1 MTGNNVKK
9 DFDKLRA
16 LKLFINIVEEG
27 SFSMAAKKMA
37 MTPSSA
43 SKEMTTLE
51 ESLGVKL
58 LYRTT
63 RKVGLT
69 DDGRVYLEGVQRIII
84 DLDLL
89 DDTLLKRKLSTR
101 GNLKITSPSVWGH
114 VVLSPIVA
122 KYKMKFPE
130 VTIEMDLS
138 NRIVDIVGESFDIA
152 IRSTALV
159 DSTFYAI
166 KLKDEDETVC
176 VSKKYLKKFGTP
188 RRAKDLIQHN
198 CLTLS
203 VGSISLSSWKFKEN
217 GKVQTINVSGNVKAN
232 DMHVLHHNVLA
243 GVGIG
248 KIPRYLIEGDIKK
261 GRLVTL
267 FEDKTSNEKSFYAFY
282 RQKRSH
288 SPIVDSFLTF
298 LEEHIEELR

>member
-1 MTGNNVKK
+1 MKK

>member
-1 MTGNNVKK
+1 VKK